1 MRSHYYT
8 VNEMHFMKE
17 QVGFQALQFG
27 LQTWGIKPE
36 SQQTT
41 LDFTLYMNF
50 LMTLMRLY
58 YMMCESVE

>member
-1 MRSHYYT
+1 
-8 VNEMHFMKE
+8 MKE
-17 QVGFQALQFG
+17 QVGVQALQFG

-36 SQQTT
+36 SQQT
-41 LDFTLYMNF
+41 LVTLYMNF